1 MNMKRNKN
9 IGSLLTIL
17 SLLALLLPLT
27 ISCSDEPDD
36 EYFYT
41 FKGEM
46 MSDYLRNRSQ
56 YSQFTRCV
64 ERAQLMDLLSTY
76 GHYTCLLPSDDAMM
90 AFLQKKGL
98 SSVDQLS
105 TEDCDTI
112 ARTHLLANMYST
124 VEMTQDRLQ
133 TANFLGRYIS
143 TKVDTISV
151 EHRGE
156 IILEGIAYIS
166 NTLKDDSV
174 ENGIVQPISAVIE
187 KSTSNIASLLRDDK
201 SLSIFYNALVATG
214 VVDEIQKVVDPT
226 YDRKNYTYYDY
237 KSHTWPERAWV
248 PDTKKYGYTVFAEPD
263 SVYRAKFADLGIDT
277 SKGDLHALWELACK
291 EYDAVYPGDV
301 SSTGHAYDN
310 LNSDVN
316 PLKRF
321 MRYHILNRYVAGA
334 DDLTAMEMKAADGKE
349 GFGFETSL
357 VNPTDWYGT
366 LLPHTM
372 MKVERMTRRKI
383 NQLKSPLREGNAVK
397 GDHYL
402 NRRYETL
409 KDGTEYKFEGA
420 HVINVTGQ
428 YEDGKDKVSDA
439 LNGHYFYVDDIVS
452 FNHNVQNIV
461 QNVRMRMD
469 FSAIFPEVMTND
481 MRLKGDPY
489 TDDTRKN
496 AEGIDVA
503 FRDESATPKNGRNFY
518 VPDGYLDG
526 VTFSG
531 SGYLVMRRPHT
542 NFWSW
547 QGDEWNM
554 KGDYDIT
561 FRIPPVPVSGDYQL
575 RLGFC
580 AIETRGVMQVY
591 FDGIAQGIPLDMTKY
606 LDSETYIG
614 SNFVKG
620 EDTPSYDNLGDEQK
634 ADQQKVL
641 KNLGAYLAPR
651 STYHFSNNAQG
662 TKHYFVGNERTYR
675 RILCQTYIDK
685 DTDHYLRFRAAS
697 RSNQNQGNDN
707 EFMLDYLEIVPKS
720 VYSVDGDGEMEDDL

>member
-1 MNMKRNKN
+1 MKRNKN
-9 IGSLLTIL
+9 IRSLLTIF
-17 SLLALLLPLT
+17 SLLALLMPLT
-27 ISCSDEPDD
+27 FSCSDEPEA

-46 MSDYLRNRSQ
+46 MSDYLKNRSQ
-56 YSQFTRCV
+56 YSQFAKCV
-64 ERAQLMDLLSTY
+64 ERAHLMDLLSTY
-76 GHYTCLLPSDDAMM
+76 GHYTCLLPSNDAMS
-90 AFLQKKGL
+90 AYLQKKGL
-98 SSVDQLS
+98 ASVDQLS
-105 TEDCDTI
+105 DADCDTI

-124 VEMTQDRLQ
+124 IEMTQDRLQ

-143 TKVDTISV
+143 TKVDTVSE

-174 ENGIVQPISAVIE
+174 ENGIVQPITAVIE

-201 SLSIFYNALVATG
+201 NLSIFYEALVATG
-214 VVDEIQKVVDPT
+214 VEDEIQLVVDPT
-226 YDRKNYTYYDY
+226 YDRKNYPYYDY
-237 KSHTWPERAWV
+237 QSHTWPERAWV

-263 SVYRAKFADLGIDT
+263 DLLKKEFENRGISTANGYLRALYD
-277 SKGDLHALWELACK
+277 LACQ
-291 EYDAVYPGDV
+291 EYDDVYPGDV
-301 SSTGHAYDN
+301 SKSGHDFAN
-310 LNSDVN
+310 LKSDVN

-321 MRYHILNRYVAGA
+321 MRYHILNRYVAGT

-357 VNPTDWYGT
+357 VNPTDWYVT

-372 MKVERMTRRKI
+372 MKVERMTRRNI
-383 NQLKSPLREGNAVK
+383 NKTKSPLREGNAVK

-409 KDGTEYKFEGA
+409 KDGTEYKYEGA

-428 YEDGKDKVSDA
+428 YDDGKDKVSDA
-439 LNGHYFYVDDIVS
+439 LNGHYFYVDQIVS
-452 FNHNVQNIV
+452 FNSDVQNII
-461 QNVRMRMD
+461 QNVRIRMD

-489 TDDTRKN
+489 SDDTRKRADGSSEN
-496 AEGIDVA
+496 
-503 FRDESATPKNGRNFY
+503 FRDESSTPKNGRNFY
-518 VPDGYLDG
+518 FPDGYLDG
-526 VTFSG
+526 VTFS
-531 SGYLVMRRPHT
+531 SNCYLVMRRPHI

-554 KGDYDIT
+554 FGDYDIT

-580 AIETRGVMQVY
+580 ALETRGVMQVY
-591 FDGIAQGIPLDMTKY
+591 FDGIAQGIPLDMTKTLNSDYY
-606 LDSETYIG
+606 LGTRFD
-614 SNFVKG
+614 
-620 EDTPSYDNLGDEQK
+620 GDESANAYDKRSDEDK
-634 ADQQKVL
+634 ADEQKVL
-641 KNLGAYLAPR
+641 KNLGAYRAPR
-651 STYHFSNNAQG
+651 STYHFNSSG
-662 TKHYFVGNERTYR
+662 TKYYFVGTNGVYR

-685 DTDHYLRFRAAS
+685 DTDHYLRFRVAS
-697 RSNQNQGNDN
+697 NGKQGNNN

>member
-1 MNMKRNKN
+1 MKRNKN
-9 IGSLLTIL
+9 IRSLLTIF
-17 SLLALLLPLT
+17 SLLALLMPLT
-27 ISCSDEPDD
+27 FSCSDEPEA

-46 MSDYLRNRSQ
+46 MSDYLKNRSQ
-56 YSQFTRCV
+56 YSQFAKCV
-64 ERAQLMDLLSTY
+64 ERAHLMDLLSTY
-76 GHYTCLLPSDDAMM
+76 GHYTCLLPSNDAMS
-90 AFLQKKGL
+90 AYLQKKGL
-98 SSVDQLS
+98 ASVDQLS
-105 TEDCDTI
+105 DADCDTI

-124 VEMTQDRLQ
+124 IEMTQDRLQ

-143 TKVDTISV
+143 TKVDTVSV

-156 IILEGIAYIS
+156 IMLEGIAYIS

-174 ENGIVQPISAVIE
+174 ENGIVQPITAVIE

-201 SLSIFYNALVATG
+201 NLSIFYEALVATG
-214 VVDEIQKVVDPT
+214 VEDEIQLVVDPT
-226 YDRKNYTYYDY
+226 YDRKNYPYYDY
-237 KSHTWPERAWV
+237 QSHTWPERAWV

-263 SVYRAKFADLGIDT
+263 DLLKKEFENRGISTANGYLRALYD
-277 SKGDLHALWELACK
+277 LACQ
-291 EYDAVYPGDV
+291 EYDDVYPGDV
-301 SSTGHAYDN
+301 SKSGHDFAN
-310 LNSDVN
+310 LKSDVN

-321 MRYHILNRYVAGA
+321 MRYHILNRYVAGT

-357 VNPTDWYGT
+357 VNPTDWYVT

-372 MKVERMTRRKI
+372 MKVERMTRRNI
-383 NQLKSPLREGNAVK
+383 NKTKSPLREGNAVK

-409 KDGTEYKFEGA
+409 KDGTEYKYEGA

-428 YEDGKDKVSDA
+428 YDDGKDKVSDA
-439 LNGHYFYVDDIVS
+439 LNGHYFYVDQIVS
-452 FNHNVQNIV
+452 FNSDVQNII
-461 QNVRMRMD
+461 QNVRIRMD

-489 TDDTRKN
+489 SDDTRKRADGSSEN
-496 AEGIDVA
+496 
-503 FRDESATPKNGRNFY
+503 FRDESSTPKNGRNFY
-518 VPDGYLDG
+518 FPDGYLDG
-526 VTFSG
+526 VTFS
-531 SGYLVMRRPHT
+531 SNCYLVMRRPHI

-554 KGDYDIT
+554 FGDYDIT

-580 AIETRGVMQVY
+580 ALETRGVMQVY
-591 FDGIAQGIPLDMTKY
+591 FDGIAQGIPLDMTKTLNSDYY
-606 LDSETYIG
+606 LGTRFD
-614 SNFVKG
+614 
-620 EDTPSYDNLGDEQK
+620 GDESANAYDKRSDEDK
-634 ADQQKVL
+634 ADEQKVL
-641 KNLGAYLAPR
+641 KNLGAYRAPR
-651 STYHFSNNAQG
+651 STYHFNSSG
-662 TKHYFVGNERTYR
+662 TKYYFVGTNGVYR

-685 DTDHYLRFRAAS
+685 DTDHYLRFRVAS
-697 RSNQNQGNDN
+697 NGKQGNNN

>member
-1 MNMKRNKN
+1 MKRNKN
-9 IGSLLTIL
+9 IRSLLTIF

-27 ISCSDEPDD
+27 FSCSDEPEA

-46 MSDYLRNRSQ
+46 MSDYLKNRSQ
-56 YSQFTRCV
+56 YSQFTKCV
-64 ERAQLMDLLSTY
+64 ERAHLMDLLSTY
-76 GHYTCLLPSDDAMM
+76 GHYTCLLPSDDAMS
-90 AFLQKKGL
+90 AYLQKKGL
-98 SSVDQLS
+98 TSVDQLS
-105 TEDCDTI
+105 DADCDTI

-124 VEMTQDRLQ
+124 IEMTQDRLQ

-143 TKVDTISV
+143 TKVDTVSV

-156 IILEGIAYIS
+156 IMLEGIAYIS

-201 SLSIFYNALVATG
+201 NLSIFYEALVATG
-214 VVDEIQKVVDPT
+214 VEDEIQLVVDPT

-237 KSHTWPERAWV
+237 QSHVWPERAWA

-263 SVYRAKFADLGIDT
+263 DVLKKEFEDRGISTANGYLRALYD
-277 SKGDLHALWELACK
+277 LACQ

-301 SSTGHAYDN
+301 SNSGHDFAN
-310 LNSDVN
+310 LKSDVN

-357 VNPTDWYGT
+357 VNPTDWYVT

-372 MKVERMTRRKI
+372 MKVERMTRRNI
-383 NQLKSPLREGNAVK
+383 NKTKSPLREGNAVK

-409 KDGTEYKFEGA
+409 KDGTEYQYEGA

-439 LNGHYFYVDDIVS
+439 LNGHYFYVDQIVS
-452 FNHNVQNIV
+452 FNSTVQNII
-461 QNVRMRMD
+461 QNVRIRMD

-489 TDDTRKN
+489 SDDTRKRADGSN
-496 AEGIDVA
+496 EN
-503 FRDESATPKNGRNFY
+503 FRDESSTPKNGRNFY
-518 VPDGYLDG
+518 FPDGYLDG
-526 VTFSG
+526 VTFS
-531 SGYLVMRRPHT
+531 SNCYLVMRRPHI

-554 KGDYDIT
+554 FGDYDIT

-580 AIETRGVMQVY
+580 ALETRGVMQVY
-591 FDGIAQGIPLDMTKY
+591 FDGIAQGIPLDMTKTLNSDYY
-606 LDSETYIG
+606 LG
-614 SNFVKG
+614 SRF
-620 EDTPSYDNLGDEQK
+620 DGDESANAYDKRSDEDK
-634 ADQQKVL
+634 ADEQKVL
-641 KNLGAYLAPR
+641 KNLGAYRAPR
-651 STYHFSNNAQG
+651 STYHFNSSG
-662 TKHYFVGNERTYR
+662 TKYYFVGTNGVYR

-685 DTDHYLRFRAAS
+685 DTDHYLRFRVAS
-697 RSNQNQGNDN
+697 NGKQGNNN